1 MKQRGF
7 VFIGVIAVLALY
19 LVSSFSGFTMP
30 KAVEAAKPEK
40 YRIAWSR
47 YVGWEPYGYMEQS
60 GILKKW
66 AQKYGIGIELVFF
79 TDYVES
85 VNQYT
90 GGQFHGVTVTNMDTL
105 TMPAVGGVDTTAII
119 IGDFSNGNDGVVLK
133 NGSSV
138 RDLKG
143 RRVKLVEGSVSHY
156 LLARALDKEG
166 RGLTE
171 RDMTLV
177 NTSDAQI
184 QEVFIKD
191 NDPKK
196 AVVTWNPMLM
206 EVRTVKGTK
215 MVFDSSQIPGEIIDM
230 LIVRTDVP
238 DKLKRALT
246 GAWYET
252 MSVMLA
258 GDKTSTAAAE
268 FMAKNSG
275 ATLAQFRAQ
284 LKTTA
289 MFHKAADAAAFVKSQ
304 QLKDTMEYVRTF
316 SFAHGLYGEGKK
328 SKDFVGIQFPDK
340 SVIGDK
346 KNVKFRF
353 DSTYMQLAAE
363 NKL

>member
-1 MKQRGF
+1 MERREF
-7 VFIGVIAVLALY
+7 VFAGAIAALALY
-19 LVSSFSGFTMP
+19 LTFFFGAFTAP
-30 KAVEAAKPEK
+30 KVVEAAKPEK

-47 YVGWEPYGYMEQS
+47 YVGWEPWGYMEKA

-66 AQKYGIGIELVFF
+66 AQKYGIEIELVFF

-85 VNQYT
+85 INQYT

-105 TMPAVGGVDTTAII
+105 TMPAVGGVDSTAIVV
-119 IGDFSNGNDGVVLK
+119 GDFSNGNDGVVLK
-133 NGSSV
+133 NGNTV

-143 RRVKLVEGSVSHY
+143 RKVKIVEGSVSHY

-171 RDMTLV
+171 KDLTLV
-177 NTSDAQI
+177 HTSDAQI
-184 QEVFIKD
+184 QDVFL
-191 NDPKK
+191 NDSDPRA

-206 EVRTVKGTK
+206 EVRTAKNAK

-230 LIVRTDVP
+230 LVVKTDAP
-238 DKLKRALT
+238 EKLKKALA

-252 MSVMLA
+252 MAVMSA
-258 GDKTSTAAAE
+258 NDKTATAAVE

-275 ATLAQFRAQ
+275 ATLAQFKAQ

-289 MFHKAADAAAFVKSQ
+289 MFYKAADAVAFTKSK

-316 SFAHGLYGEGKK
+316 SFDHGLYGDGKK

-340 SVIGDK
+340 SVMGDA

-363 NKL
+363 GKL